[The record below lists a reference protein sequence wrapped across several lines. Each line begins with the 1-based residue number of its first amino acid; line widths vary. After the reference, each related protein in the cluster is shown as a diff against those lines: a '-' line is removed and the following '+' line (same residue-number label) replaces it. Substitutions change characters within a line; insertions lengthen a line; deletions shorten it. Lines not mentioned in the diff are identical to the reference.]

1 VLYAAFIWT
10 KWDTDGDLDPA
21 EFGRYA
27 SFNDDSSSAGV
38 RRAGLALHP
47 VSAATTVRLR
57 DDEVLLTDGPFIESK
72 EQLAGF
78 YLLECADLD
87 EAVSWASR
95 IPGARHG
102 AIEVRPVLAE
112 HT

>member
-1 VLYAAFIWT
+1 MLYAAFIWT
-10 KWDTDGDLDPA
+10 KWDTDADLDPD
-21 EFGRYA
+21 EFGRYGA
-27 SFNDDSSSAGV
+27 FNEQSAAAGV
-38 RRAGLALHP
+38 RHSGAALHP

-57 DDEVLLTDGPFIESK
+57 DDEVLLTDGPFLESK

-78 YLLECADLD
+78 YLLECENLD
-87 EAVSWASR
+87 DALAWAGR

-112 HT
+112 H

>member
-1 VLYAAFIWT
+1 LLYAAFIWT
-10 KWDTDGDLDPA
+10 KWDTDADLDPT

-27 SFNDDSSSAGV
+27 SFNGDSSRAGV

-47 VSAATTVRLR
+47 AAAATTVRLR

-78 YLLECADLD
+78 YLFDCADLD
-87 EAVSWASR
+87 EAVVWASR

-102 AIEVRPVLAE
+102 AIEVRPVLTE